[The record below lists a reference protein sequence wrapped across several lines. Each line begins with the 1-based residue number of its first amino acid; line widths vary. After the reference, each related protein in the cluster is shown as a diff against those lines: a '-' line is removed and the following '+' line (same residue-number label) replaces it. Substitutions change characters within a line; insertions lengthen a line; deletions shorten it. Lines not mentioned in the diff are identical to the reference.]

1 MKEERKLI
9 LKLGQM
15 ITDRVGVKVT
25 VDDPEYWGLAEV
37 LTDEMAEVCLAM
49 KVRKPMTL
57 EQISKKSGKDPKRVQ
72 ELLDEMAVIGMI
84 EYNWE
89 NADRHKQYILPMFV
103 PGCAEFMMMNDKQVE
118 EHPIL
123 ADFFENMS
131 RLPLEKV
138 TPMVPPGGSGIGM
151 HVIPVEKA
159 IPAKQESASVEHISH
174 WLKKY
179 QDKYAV
185 GACSCRRQQRVRG
198 EGCGEIE
205 GDLCIGVG
213 DMADYLV
220 ETGKGRYIS
229 QDEVLEILER
239 AERNGFVHQ
248 ITNIDGEDKIFAICN
263 CAPGVC
269 NALRTS
275 QLFNTPNMSRSAYRA
290 HVEASKCVADYLV
303 ETGKGRYISQDEVL
317 EILERAERNGFVHQ
331 ITNIDGED
339 KIFAICNC
347 APGVCNALRTSQL
360 FNTPNMSRSA
370 YRAHVEA
377 SKCVACGQCVEVCP
391 VGAAKLGQKL
401 CTKQGEISY
410 PKSLLPDTE
419 KWGPDKWDPDYRDHA
434 KINCYDTGTSPCK
447 TACPAHLP
455 VQGYIKMAAEG
466 RYLDA
471 LKLIKTENPFPAVC
485 GAICNRRCEDACT
498 RATIDQAVAI
508 DEIKRFIAEQELKEE
523 TRFVPLCENHEGKQF
538 TQKIAVI
545 GAGPAGMS
553 AAYYLRTKGYPVT
566 IFEKES
572 RPGGMLMNGIPSFR
586 LEKSVIEAE
595 IDILKQMGIEFCC
608 GVEVGK
614 DLTIPQL
621 RAQGYQAF
629 YVAIGAQGGRK
640 TGIPGEDAKGVTTGV
655 DFLREANLHEDSIHL
670 SGRTVV
676 IGGGNVAID
685 VARTALRAG
694 SDLVSM
700 YCLESEAE
708 MPAAKDEVEETR
720 EEDIQIQCG
729 WGPKEILTENGSV
742 TGVVFKKCVSVF
754 DENHRFAPVYDENAC
769 ITVECEHVLLSIGQT
784 ILWGDLLKDTKVEL
798 RPNQTAQA
806 DPVTYQTAEPDI
818 FVGGDVFTGPKF
830 AIDAIAAG
838 KQGCVSIHRF
848 VHKGHSLTLGRDLRQ
863 FVELDKENIKLE
875 EFDTAKRQIPGKKA
889 GIAKET
895 FRDLRSSLTE
905 DQVKTEAGR
914 CLGCGASIVDENKCI
929 GCGLCTTKCEFDA
942 IHLSRDL
949 PEASRMRTAEDKLK
963 GILPYA
969 AKRAIKI
976 KLKKKS

>member
-1 MKEERKLI
+1 MSSPGAGKTTTLTKTIAAMKHDFRIGVMEADIDSAVDADTISETGAKVIQLHTGGMCHLDADMTRQGLLELDTSDVDLAILENVGNLVCPAEFDTGAVKNAMILSVPEGDDKPLKYPLMFQVCQCLLINKIDVLPYFDFDLEECKKRV

-25 VDDPEYWGLAEV
+25 VEDPEYWGLAEV
-37 LTDEMAEVCLAM
+37 LTDEMAEVCLSM

-57 EQISKKSGKDPKRVQ
+57 EQIARKSGKDPERVQ
-72 ELLDEMAVIGMI
+72 KLLDEMSVIGMI

-89 NADRHKQYILPMFV
+89 NADHHKQYVLPMFV

-220 ETGKGRYIS
+220 ETGKGHYIT
-229 QDEVLEILER
+229 QEEVLEILER

-269 NALRTS
+269 NALR
-275 QLFNTPNMSRSAYRA
+275 
-290 HVEASKCVADYLV
+290 
-303 ETGKGRYISQDEVL
+303 
-317 EILERAERNGFVHQ
+317 
-331 ITNIDGED
+331 
-339 KIFAICNC
+339 
-347 APGVCNALRTSQL
+347 
-360 FNTPNMSRSA
+360 
-370 YRAHVEA
+370 
-377 SKCVACGQCVEVCP
+377 
-391 VGAAKLGQKL
+391 
-401 CTKQGEISY
+401 
-410 PKSLLPDTE
+410 
-419 KWGPDKWDPDYRDHA
+419 
-434 KINCYDTGTSPCK
+434 TSPCK

-508 DEIKRFIAEQELKEE
+508 DEIKRFIAEQELKEN

-572 RPGGMLMNGIPSFR
+572 RAGGMLMNGIPSFR

-595 IDILKQMGIEFCC
+595 IDILKQMGIEFRYN
-608 GVEVGK
+608 VEIGK
-614 DLTIPQL
+614 DITIPEL

-629 YVAIGAQGGRK
+629 YIAIGAQGGRK

-655 DFLREANLHEDSIHL
+655 EFLRSVNLNEDSVHL
-670 SGRTVV
+670 NGRTVV

-685 VARTALRAG
+685 VARTALRTG
-694 SDLVSM
+694 SELVSM

-708 MPAAKDEVEETR
+708 MPAARDEVEEAK

-729 WGPKEILTENGSV
+729 WGPKEILTENGAV
-742 TGVVFKKCVSVF
+742 TGIVLKKCISVF
-754 DENHRFAPVYDENAC
+754 DENHRFAPVYDENDC
-769 ITVECEHVLLSIGQT
+769 ITLECENVLLSIGQT
-784 ILWGDLLKDTKVEL
+784 ILWGNLLKDTAVEL
-798 RPNQTAQA
+798 HPNQTAQA

-863 FVELDKENIKLE
+863 FVELDKSNLDIE
-875 EFDTAKRQIPGKKA
+875 EFDTAKRQIPGKKS
-889 GIAKET
+889 GITKET

-905 DQVKTEAGR
+905 EQVKIEAGR
-914 CLGCGASIVDENKCI
+914 CLGCGASVVDENKCI

>member
-1 MKEERKLI
+1 MSEERKLI

-15 ITDRVGVKVT
+15 ITDRIGHKVT

-37 LTDEMAEVCLAM
+37 LTDEMAEVCLSM

-57 EQISKKSGKDPKRVQ
+57 EEIAKKSGKDKERVQ
-72 ELLDEMAVIGMI
+72 KLLDEMSVIGMI

-89 NADRHKQYILPMFV
+89 NEDRHKQYVLPMFV
-103 PGCAEFMMMNDKQVE
+103 PGCAEFMMMNKKQTE
-118 EHPIL
+118 EHPII

-159 IPAKQESASVEHISH
+159 IPAHQQSASVEHISH

-185 GACSCRRQQRVRG
+185 GACSCRRQQRMRG

-220 ETGKGRYIS
+220 ETGKGRYIDL
-229 QDEVLEILER
+229 DEVMEILER

-269 NALRTS
+269 NGLRTS

-290 HVEASKCVADYLV
+290 HVEK
-303 ETGKGRYISQDEVL
+303 E
-317 EILERAERNGFVHQ
+317 
-331 ITNIDGED
+331 
-339 KIFAICNC
+339 
-347 APGVCNALRTSQL
+347 
-360 FNTPNMSRSA
+360 
-370 YRAHVEA
+370 
-377 SKCVACGQCVEVCP
+377 KCVACGKCVEICP

-401 CTKQGEISY
+401 CTKHGEIRY
-410 PKSLLPDTE
+410 PKTLLPDTE
-419 KWGPDKWDPDYRDHA
+419 KWGRDKWDPDYRDHA
-434 KINCYDTGTSPCK
+434 KINCYETGTSPCK

-455 VQGYIKMAAEG
+455 VQGYIRMAAEG
-466 RYLDA
+466 RYMDA
-471 LKLIKTENPFPAVC
+471 LKLIKQDNPFPAVC
-485 GAICNRRCEDACT
+485 GAICNRRCEDECT
-498 RATIDQAVAI
+498 RGTIDKAVAI
-508 DEIKRFIAEQELKEE
+508 DEIKKFIAEKEIHE
-523 TRFVPLCENHEGKQF
+523 EHRYVPLCENHEGKQF
-538 TQKIAVI
+538 DQKIAVI

-566 IFEKES
+566 VFEKDE
-572 RPGGMLMNGIPSFR
+572 RPGGMLLNGIPSFR

-595 IDILKQMGIEFCC
+595 IDVLRQMDVEFRC

-614 DLTIPQL
+614 DITIPQL
-621 RAQGYQAF
+621 REKGYKAF
-629 YVAIGAQGGRK
+629 YVAVGAQGGRLA
-640 TGIPGEDAKGVTTGV
+640 GVPGEDADGVQTGV
-655 DFLREANLHEDSIHL
+655 DFLRRINLAEGSILSADSMAVPGSEMLPADVKL

-694 SDLVSM
+694 SDSVSM
-700 YCLESEAE
+700 YCLESLAE
-708 MPAAKDEVEETR
+708 MPAAADEMAEAR
-720 EEDIQIQCG
+720 EEGVVVWNG
-729 WGPKEILTENGSV
+729 WGPKEILTEAGKV
-742 TGVVFKKCVSVF
+742 KGIILKKCVSVF
-754 DENHRFAPVYDENAC
+754 DENGRFHPVYDENEC
-769 ITVECEHVLLSIGQT
+769 ITVECENILLSIGQSVQ
-784 ILWGDLLKDTKVEL
+784 WGELLKDTAVEF
-798 RPNQTAQA
+798 NANGTAKA
-806 DPVTYQTAEPDI
+806 DPVTYQTKEPDI
-818 FVGGDVFTGPKF
+818 FVGGDVYTGPKF

-838 KQGCVSIHRF
+838 KQGCESIHRF
-848 VHKGHSLTLGRDLRQ
+848 VHEGHSLTLGRDLRQ
-863 FVELDKENIKLE
+863 FVELDKDAVVIE
-875 EFDTAKRQIPGKKA
+875 EFDNAKRQIPGRKA
-889 GIAKET
+889 GIAKES
-895 FRDLRSSLTE
+895 FRDLRSVFTE
-905 DQVKTEAGR
+905 EQVKAEAAR
-914 CLGCGASIVDENKCI
+914 CLGCGATVVDENKCI

-949 PEASRMRTAEDKLK
+949 PEMSTMRKAEDKLK

-969 AKRAIKI
+969 LKRAIKI
-976 KLKKKS
+976 KLKK